1 MDLRTGAVDL
11 YRVCFILTGQQ
22 DLSMEIAADGV
33 TEDYRNGLS
42 REWMRGC
49 SRKVVLAKALKAV
62 RQELVESARRTEIAR
77 DEEPNL
83 LRALAANEDITTT
96 DIEEALFD
104 IDLFPRAVLVLL
116 VFEKIGIADAVT
128 MLEADAGLIRKA
140 QVIGLR
146 GFTEN
151 VVLKKRAPSSV
162 DTPETIK
169 GLISC

>member
-1 MDLRTGAVDL
+1 MDLKTEAVDL
-11 YRVCFILTGQQ
+11 YRVCFVLTGQQ

-33 TEDYRNGLS
+33 AQDYRNRLS
-42 REWMRGC
+42 GDWTRGS

-62 RQELVESARRTEIAR
+62 GQELVESARRTEIAR
-77 DEEPNL
+77 DEEPSL
-83 LRALAANEDITTT
+83 RRALAANEDITTT

-116 VFEKIGIADAVT
+116 VFEKIGIADAAT
-128 MLEADAGLIRKA
+128 MLDADAALIRKA

-151 VVLKKRAPSSV
+151 VVIKKGFPLPV
-162 DTPETIK
+162 DTPETIR
-169 GLISC
+169 GLIPC